1 MFDLTTLFL
10 LMCALGAGAWFWHAQ
25 GIRER
30 ALAAVVRHCRQE
42 GVELL
47 DDTVAFARFG
57 LERDLRGR
65 RRLGRRYRFEFT
77 VTGERRHHGEVVMF
91 GPRVGGIRLDAYAV
105 ETPPE
110 APDAREKEGAK
121 APSKVVM
128 LDQWR
133 RERS

>member
-1 MFDLTTLFL
+1 
-10 LMCALGAGAWFWHAQ
+10 MCALGAGAWFWHAQ

-105 ETPPE
+105 ETSPE
-110 APDAREKEGAK
+110 AQQDLNKEAVREPG
-121 APSKVVM
+121 KVVM